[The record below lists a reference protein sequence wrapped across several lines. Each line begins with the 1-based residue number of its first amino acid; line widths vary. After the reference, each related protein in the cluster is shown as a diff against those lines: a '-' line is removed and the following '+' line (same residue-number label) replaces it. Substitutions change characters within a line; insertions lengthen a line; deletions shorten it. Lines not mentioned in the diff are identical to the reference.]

1 MCRARLMF
9 LLLVLAIAGCKKGNQ
24 ADNSNT
30 QAPPAAS
37 ANSAPAPSAAPPS
50 TPAPPAPA
58 PSATRTVRI
67 PTVMLNPAN
76 ASQDPEKLAVTPG
89 ASDDLPQGPTGFD
102 VLGDGGF
109 VISDPLR
116 RRLALFESDGKYRS
130 DIPLGFAAESVAVS
144 GSTFEVRNASSG
156 EVQKVATRGLK
167 DFVAVLKEQQ
177 LDSAAAK
184 LLGPAAGL
192 ISLGDGELNVRFQQP
207 GSRIISIKGVARDAG
222 SVYVALELSA
232 GSAEPAATVEV
243 KKVVLK
249 YDKSGRLLLQIP
261 DIPVNYFVHPINEF
275 RVRNGVVYQM
285 APLKEYVEIRSWD
298 TKAL

>member
-1 MCRARLMF
+1 MCRARLAF
-9 LLLVLAIAGCKKGNQ
+9 LLLMLAIAGCKKANQ
-24 ADNSNT
+24 TEQSNA
-30 QAPPAAS
+30 QAPPATQPAAS
-37 ANSAPAPSAAPPS
+37 ANNTPTPSAPAPSAPP
-50 TPAPPAPA
+50 

-67 PTVMLNPAN
+67 PTVLLNPAN
-76 ASQDPEKLAVTPG
+76 ASQDTEKLAVTQG
-89 ASDDLPQGPTGFD
+89 AADELPQGPTGFD

-130 DIPLGFAAESVAVS
+130 DIPLGFAAESVSVS
-144 GSTFEVRNASSG
+144 GSSFEVRNASSG

-167 DFVAVLKEQQ
+167 DFVAILKEQQ

-192 ISLGDGELNVRFQQP
+192 ISLGDGELKVRFEQP
-207 GSRIISIKGVARDAG
+207 GSRIVSIKGIARDGG
-222 SVYVALELSA
+222 SVYVALELGA
-232 GSAEPAATVEV
+232 GAAEPNSTVDV